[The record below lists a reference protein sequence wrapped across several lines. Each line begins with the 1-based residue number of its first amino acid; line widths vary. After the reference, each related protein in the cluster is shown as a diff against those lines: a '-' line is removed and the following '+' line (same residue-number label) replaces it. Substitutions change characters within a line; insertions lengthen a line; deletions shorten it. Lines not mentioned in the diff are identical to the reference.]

1 MTIICALQNSRTHRV
16 WKILTRYVQWRRIKW
31 STYKVIGAG
40 CDANIAMEVYGC
52 NRVKGCSL
60 WGQEPAAHTF
70 KRTETWKFATNS
82 KTYKTILHTP
92 VPFRWNHILLVLSLV
107 TQFCTNNS
115 YSLNGNTLHYWLSY
129 YEDYRH
135 FEGILSLLS
144 QSFELYVIVLHNIF
158 TRDLWKTLKISK
170 MTDY

>member
-1 MTIICALQNSRTHRV
+1 M
-16 WKILTRYVQWRRIKW
+16 
-31 STYKVIGAG
+31 
-40 CDANIAMEVYGC
+40 DVYGC

-60 WGQEPAAHTF
+60 LGQEPAAHTF

-158 TRDLWKTLKISK
+158 TRDLWKTLKITK
-170 MTDY
+170 MTLIIKDNLSPIYQFSCSIHLLSFDHVNFCFAYA